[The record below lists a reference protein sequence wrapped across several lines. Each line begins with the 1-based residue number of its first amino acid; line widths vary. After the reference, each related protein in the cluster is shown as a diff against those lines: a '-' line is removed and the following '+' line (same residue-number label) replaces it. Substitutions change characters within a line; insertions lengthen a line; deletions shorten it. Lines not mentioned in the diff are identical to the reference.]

1 VFVGLCVFTI
11 ELLLKSN
18 HSFSV
23 VVTYVI
29 WIIEHRYYPH
39 DTLVYNL
46 PFFEGDTSGHVVDRR
61 PLRRGLHQFGFP
73 LA

>member
-1 VFVGLCVFTI
+1 V
-11 ELLLKSN
+11 
-18 HSFSV
+18 H
-23 VVTYVI
+23 
-29 WIIEHRYYPH
+29 
-39 DTLVYNL
+39 NL